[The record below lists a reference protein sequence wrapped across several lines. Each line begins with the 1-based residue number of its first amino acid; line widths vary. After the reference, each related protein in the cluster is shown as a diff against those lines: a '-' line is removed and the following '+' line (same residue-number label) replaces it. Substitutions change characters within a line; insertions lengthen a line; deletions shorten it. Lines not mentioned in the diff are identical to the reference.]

1 MRATICPKNA
11 SDKNLIFALVDEA
24 GIFSNLAVL
33 ETDGNCARITAKADG
48 AFWLRCM
55 SKCGQEHVEI
65 ISQLGFTVTGLG
77 TAYIDPYEFVC
88 GGQYQYSKGD
98 VGNGNEKGVSA
109 SRDGE
114 TQVGY
119 RNLDFG
125 SFGSDEITVPIFTLS
140 DEPYPIQIWEGMP
153 EEEGS
158 TLVADVV
165 YQKPSIWNVYQ
176 PETWKLNRR
185 LTGITSL
192 CFVLHQKVHIKG
204 FSFSRKNKAFERL
217 LACEC
222 DHVYGDRFTVTNT
235 GIDGIGNNVTVEFEK
250 MDFGETGIC
259 GIKICGRTPLACQAV
274 HIRFLT
280 PEGERRQLVEFLHTE
295 EMNEMEFSLEC
306 VTGIQ
311 DVAFVFLP
319 GSQFDFQWFQFVKS

>member
-1 MRATICPKNA
+1 M
-11 SDKNLIFALVDEA
+11 
-24 GIFSNLAVL
+24 
-33 ETDGNCARITAKADG
+33 
-48 AFWLRCM
+48 
-55 SKCGQEHVEI
+55 
-65 ISQLGFTVTGLG
+65 TGLG

-259 GIKICGRTPLACQAV
+259 GIKICGRTPLARQAV

-306 VTGIQ
+306 MTGIQ

>member
-1 MRATICPKNA
+1 MNPSAVVRATICPKNA

-204 FSFSRKNKAFERL
+204 FSFP
-217 LACEC
+217 
-222 DHVYGDRFTVTNT
+222 
-235 GIDGIGNNVTVEFEK
+235 EK
-250 MDFGETGIC
+250 
-259 GIKICGRTPLACQAV
+259 
-274 HIRFLT
+274 
-280 PEGERRQLVEFLHTE
+280 
-295 EMNEMEFSLEC
+295 
-306 VTGIQ
+306 
-311 DVAFVFLP
+311 
-319 GSQFDFQWFQFVKS
+319 